1 MQTIEPYGLGTHFIC
16 SMSGVSEQKLNDSA
30 SMALMLDQVCEEMG
44 LTVLNRFVHDFEPQ
58 GVTVLFALAESHISI
73 HTFPEKQAL
82 AADAYTCGDND
93 PMVILNALVELF
105 DPLHHSYQGFLR

>member
-16 SMSGVSEQKLNDSA
+16 SMSGIDEQKLNDSSA
-30 SMALMLDQVCEEMG
+30 MALLLDRVCDEMG
-44 LTVLNRFVHDFEPQ
+44 LTVLNRFIHDFEPQ
-58 GVTVLFALAESHISI
+58 GVTILFALAESHISI

-93 PMVILNALVELF
+93 PLIILNALVEMF
-105 DPLHHSYQGFLR
+105 DPVNHSYQGFLR